1 MSRTYGAHLP
11 LAPMTASLEQQKTT
25 TFRERVTNLPSAS
38 PLSSWRPPSLTA
50 ITEATRTRVPAVA
63 AATRDRVP
71 ALAAATRERMPAAP
85 TREDLSRWGTA
96 VASWRPPSWST
107 VRATTVA
114 LFHIAGVEG
123 FAVERTIVDLWD
135 VDEVT
140 PEDARQLVHDAFA
153 RDKADRLVVLNA
165 DPVTADRIADAAAAR
180 GAAYRTTV
188 SMRLVDLL
196 PFD

>member
-1 MSRTYGAHLP
+1 
-11 LAPMTASLEQQKTT
+11 MTASLEQPKT
-25 TFRERVTNLPSAS
+25 TFRERMTSLPSAS
-38 PLSSWRPPSLTA
+38 ALGSWRPPSLA
-50 ITEATRTRVPAVA
+50 AVSAATRTRVPAVA
-63 AATRDRVP
+63 AATRDR
-71 ALAAATRERMPAAP
+71 MPDAP
-85 TREDLSRWGTA
+85 TREDLARWGSA

-135 VDEVT
+135 VEEAT
-140 PEDARQLVHDAFA
+140 PEYARQLVHNAFA

-165 DPVTADRIADAAAAR
+165 DPVTANRITDAAAAH

-188 SMRLVDLL
+188 SLRLVDLL
-196 PFD
+196 PFG

>member
-1 MSRTYGAHLP
+1 
-11 LAPMTASLEQQKTT
+11 MTASLEQPKT
-25 TFRERVTNLPSAS
+25 TFRERMTSLPSAS
-38 PLSSWRPPSLTA
+38 ALGSWRPPSLA
-50 ITEATRTRVPAVA
+50 AVSAATRTRVPAVA
-63 AATRDRVP
+63 AATRDR
-71 ALAAATRERMPAAP
+71 MPDAP
-85 TREDLSRWGTA
+85 TREDLARWGSA

-140 PEDARQLVHDAFA
+140 PEYARQLVHDAFA
-153 RDKADRLVVLNA
+153 RDKADRLLVLNA
-165 DPVTADRIADAAAAR
+165 DPVAAGRITDAAAAH

-188 SMRLVDLL
+188 SLRLVDLL